1 MTEATPLPGGQRGA
15 TFLRI
20 AAGDWVRLA
29 SLDPS
34 LPGIGK
40 VEDGDYD
47 PRDGVLRAAR
57 VDLAGREYWITPA
70 ELTRVLPDDEA
81 LLVARALEQGLVDRE
96 RDPARAARLEQA
108 LGALRA
114 GRASYVRSPGLL
126 DILWVFTSRH
136 DPDHGS
142 AALTA
147 LFDEAATFLVERRL
161 AGAGGPAPPPGW
173 EELMVGVSPPRL
185 EQLRLLAL
193 APPTEVLARVLRTLK
208 RPALEAIARAHGT
221 PVPRGPVSVAALR
234 EAVERTLPLEAVLA
248 SLTLTQLRLACCA
261 IGLVGELPGDPA
273 ELRAGLLEAAGAPA
287 PAAPRPGVSSP
298 PPATSRPAA
307 HRPAAPTPPAEVAS
321 KVLLTLDAQTLV
333 ALAAGLGVPVPP
345 LALGALTALRAAIEA
360 AAPLPA
366 LLDRLSPVQLRLACR
381 MVGFLGELPDDPAAL
396 RAALLAAAEPDPT
409 GDRVGGP
416 PGP

>member
-29 SLDPS
+29 SLAPS

-47 PRDGVLRAAR
+47 PRDGALRAAR

-70 ELTRVLPDDEA
+70 ELARVLPDDEA

-161 AGAGGPAPPPGW
+161 AGAGEPAPPPVW
-173 EELMVGVSPPRL
+173 EELTAPPRL
-185 EQLRLLAL
+185 EGLRLLAL

-221 PVPRGPVSVAALR
+221 PVPSHRAGVAALR
-234 EAVERTLPLEAVLA
+234 KAVERTVPLEAVLA
-248 SLTLTQLRLACCA
+248 SLSLTQLRLACCA
-261 IGLVGELPGDPA
+261 VGLVGELSGDPG
-273 ELRAGLLEAAGAPA
+273 ELRAGLLEAARPPA
-287 PAAPRPGVSSP
+287 SPQRATPPAQ
-298 PPATSRPAA
+298 PPATSRPAPP
-307 HRPAAPTPPAEVAS
+307 RPAAPTPPAEVAS
-321 KVLLTLDAQTLV
+321 KVLFTLDAQTLV
-333 ALAAGLGVPVPP
+333 ALAAGLGVPAPSFE
-345 LALGALTALRAAIEA
+345 LGALTALRAAIEA

>member
-15 TFLRI
+15 SDRRI

-47 PRDGVLRAAR
+47 LRDGALRAAR

-147 LFDEAATFLVERRL
+147 LFDQAATFLVERRL
-161 AGAGGPAPPPGW
+161 AGAGGPTSPPRW
-173 EELMVGVSPPRL
+173 EELMVGASPPRL
-185 EQLRLLAL
+185 EGPRLLAL
-193 APPTEVLARVLRTLK
+193 APPAEILARVLRTLQ

-261 IGLVGELPGDPA
+261 VGLVGELPGDPG

-287 PAAPRPGVSSP
+287 PAAPAPSSP
-298 PPATSRPAA
+298 PPAASRPARQRA
-307 HRPAAPTPPAEVAS
+307 AAPTPPAEVAS
-321 KVLLTLDAQTLV
+321 KVLLTLDAQTLM

-345 LALGALTALRAAIEA
+345 LALGGLTALRAAIEA

-381 MVGFLGELPDDPAAL
+381 MVGLLGELPDDPAAL